1 MVKPLKFWKASGWS
15 GGGSS
20 GGGTTNFMANPS
32 AHGWPDASNTGPRI
46 ASNLLV
52 RVPEDVQSG
61 PGWVY
66 DPDFQ
71 RVQIWPNPATL
82 SGYKFSCQ
90 LYIDAPNCLIEDCEF
105 EYHYPNGDAIGVILI
120 RGNWVANGYEAAN
133 TVIRYCKVGSSLADQ
148 SQRAAV
154 AIRDLFGAP
163 GTLVEYCN
171 LYGTGSMVNLEGVNC
186 TARYNYCHENGHFL
200 DDHHSGIS
208 THGGGNNILIHHN
221 TVDLS
226 DAHFIAGGGGI
237 SGCITIYSDFVSARN
252 VTISENLVA
261 GGGYCMYGGNSGTFA
276 PTSGGIMIQNNRI
289 SNLHWPN
296 GGQFGWLASW
306 DAAGIGNAISGNVWD
321 ADGAAI
327 P

>member
-1 MVKPLKFWKASGWS
+1 MHKVCKLLISFLPASVPSKIWS
-15 GGGSS
+15 TCKLAVAPH
-20 GGGTTNFMANPS
+20 TTHFPS
-32 AHGWPDASNTGPRI
+32 RRI
-46 ASNLLV
+46 TWLLSFSQLLV
-52 RVPEDVQSG
+52 S
-61 PGWVY
+61 
-66 DPDFQ
+66 
-71 RVQIWPNPATL
+71 L
-82 SGYKFSCQ
+82 S
-90 LYIDAPNCLIEDCEF
+90 L
-105 EYHYPNGDAIGVILI
+105 
-120 RGNWVANGYEAAN
+120 R
-133 TVIRYCKVGSSLADQ
+133 
-148 SQRAAV
+148 
-154 AIRDLFGAP
+154 
-163 GTLVEYCN
+163 LVEYCN